1 MVYTSLLSDDPYVVK
16 CVTYEH
22 EVDSVAVRD
31 VKDLETID
39 EVSNTTFLP
48 NHRTNRAFQM
58 QIALGTNHGA
68 VCWMENTIA
77 RCYWIQVQANDSAI
91 YASQDA
97 FNFSDTLTV
106 LDMDAHFDDG
116 DTVTLSVV
124 LTSTEGDT
132 QVKTIFAEYVT
143 ILSDCSF
150 HIPLCVCNIHLFQI
164 RSTRRFDD
172 SGGRNRNNDLQ

>member
-143 ILSDCSF
+143 ILSLFFPYST
-150 HIPLCVCNIHLFQI
+150 LCL
-164 RSTRRFDD
+164 
-172 SGGRNRNNDLQ
+172 